1 MASDLRLSILDELG
15 EVGGRFYLAG
25 EPLTD
30 EELLARL
37 DKEDPLRLA
46 LREPSDELIE
56 KIARNASGDIMAYA
70 RDVIN
75 GSREV
80 EDVITSVLLALV
92 EAVTPGGK

>member
-1 MASDLRLSILDELG
+1 MSSDPRSKVDIPLRYGSNLNLGKTTLD
-15 EVGGRFYLAG
+15 
-25 EPLTD
+25 
-30 EELLARL
+30 RL
-37 DKEDPLRLA
+37 DAVDPLRLA

-80 EDVITSVLLALV
+80 EDVITSVLLALA
-92 EAVTPGGK
+92 EAVTPDGK

>member
-1 MASDLRLSILDELG
+1 MASE
-15 EVGGRFYLAG
+15 
-25 EPLTD
+25 
-30 EELLARL
+30 ARL
-37 DKEDPLRLA
+37 KAMKGAWLAAYEDGRARAWPDILAASDAVDPLRLA